1 MKKSIYSALVSISII
16 AVLLT
21 LLASMWFYYSG
32 VRKEAETHLQQ
43 MTTVLADGMRNQP
56 VPVDWL
62 AASVAGIDDMTRVTW
77 IDASGKVRFEWFYGT
92 IY

>member
-1 MKKSIYSALVSISII
+1 MKKSIYSALVSISIV

-32 VRKEAETHLQQ
+32 VRKEAEMHLQQ
-43 MTTVLADGMRNQP
+43 VTTVLADGMHNQP

-62 AASVAGIDDMTRVTW
+62 A
-77 IDASGKVRFEWFYGT
+77 
-92 IY
+92 